1 MKEIKTKSL
10 KLGYLTFRDL
20 PDIQNPISGVRISA
34 DREYLTDIQ
43 LISRYWVWVLEY
55 VSSDPYLSSNNST
68 ANVQEKE
75 REREREIFCA
85 SFLPPY
91 LMDIPWVNINN
102 ASFVMLYHIP
112 DLEPNWKQ
120 KIKICLVVKGLNISI
135 HNKKYFIIFFSY
147 FHIINKLY
155 FFIIMYR
162 FI

>member
-75 REREREIFCA
+75 RERERSR
-85 SFLPPY
+85 SFA
-91 LMDIPWVNINN
+91 PWRPNSKGKIMNVKVF
-102 ASFVMLYHIP
+102 SF
-112 DLEPNWKQ
+112 Q
-120 KIKICLVVKGLNISI
+120 S
-135 HNKKYFIIFFSY
+135 FFKHL
-147 FHIINKLY
+147 F
-155 FFIIMYR
+155 
-162 FI
+162 